1 MLHTKEGFKPYRDKA
16 AQYTDASYKSRRR
29 LRIPVPDDVDPYAL
43 HIDEL
48 NVANPELFK
57 TDRTAPYFTRLR
69 DEAPVHYCSDSQYGP
84 YWSITRFADILQI
97 DADTKNFSADALT
110 GGVTINGTPQTG
122 SFTPMFIQMDPP
134 VHDEQRAAVA
144 PRLAPH
150 SLADLEGTIRSRVIE
165 ILDNLPVGEPFDW
178 VTRVSKNL
186 TGQMICTLLGVPVE
200 ERERLMNWSDIFS
213 NPDNPEI
220 VESPAVFYN
229 ALGEM
234 GEYFGELWN
243 QRLAEPNPGFDFIS
257 MLARSEATQDM
268 GPRQLVGNLV
278 LLITGGN
285 DTTRNSITGG
295 LLALIENPE
304 QYQKLRD
311 NPRLITN
318 MVSEIIRWQTP
329 LTHMARTVVN
339 DYEIRGKTLRKG
351 DRVVLWYLSGNR
363 DPREIDRPD
372 EFLIDRSRA
381 RHHMSFGFG
390 VHRCLGNRLAEMQL
404 RVLWEEV
411 VQRYPIIELAG
422 KPERVSSTL
431 FRGFTAMPVRIP
443 RDGSG
448 ATTPLG

>member
-1 MLHTKEGFKPYRDKA
+1 MLQTKEGFKPYRDKA
-16 AQYTDASYKSRRR
+16 AEYTDSNYSSRRR
-29 LRIPVPDDVDPYAL
+29 LRIPVPADVDPYQLPLA
-43 HIDEL
+43 EL

-57 TDRTAPYFTRLR
+57 ADRTAPYFTRLR
-69 DEAPVHYCSDSQYGP
+69 DEAPVHYCADSQYGP
-84 YWSITRFADILQI
+84 YWSITRFADILEI
-97 DADTKNFSADALT
+97 DANTTDFSADALT

-144 PRLAPH
+144 PRLAPR
-150 SLADLEGTIRSRVIE
+150 SLADLEAIIRQRAID
-165 ILDNLPVGEPFDW
+165 ILAALPIDEPFDW

-200 ERERLMNWSDIFS
+200 ERDKLMAWSDIFS

-220 VESPAVFYN
+220 VESPGTFYT
-229 ALGEM
+229 ALAEM

-243 QRLAEPNPGFDFIS
+243 ARLQEHEPSFDFIS
-257 MLARSEATQDM
+257 MLARSPATKDM
-268 GPRQLVGNLV
+268 GARQLVGNLV

-295 LLALIENPE
+295 LLALNENPQ

-311 NPRLITN
+311 DPALITN

-339 DYEIRGKTLRKG
+339 DYEIGGEVLKKG
-351 DRVVLWYLSGNR
+351 DRVILWYLSGNR
-363 DPREIDRPD
+363 DPREIDQPD
-372 EFLIDRSRA
+372 KFIIDRPRA
-381 RHHMSFGFG
+381 RHHLSFGFG

-404 RVLWEEV
+404 RVLWEEIMRRHPNIKV
-411 VQRYPIIELAG
+411 VGE
-422 KPERVSSTL
+422 PERVSSTL
-431 FRGFTAMPVRIP
+431 FRGFTEMMVRIP
-443 RDGSG
+443 GVEVK
-448 ATTPLG
+448 